1 MLRHQSKQPCW
12 IIHKENVLL
21 YYVPIFY
28 FNCPYSTESCS
39 KLRWGTA
46 DGKAEVIS
54 CTNHLYG
61 TMVVRVG
68 SRYSLETFFASELS

>member
-1 MLRHQSKQPCW
+1 MLCHQSKQPCW
-12 IIHKENVLL
+12 IIYKENVLL

-46 DGKAEVIS
+46 DGKAEVILR
-54 CTNHLYG
+54 TNYLYG

-68 SRYSLETFFASELS
+68 SRYSLETFFASELR